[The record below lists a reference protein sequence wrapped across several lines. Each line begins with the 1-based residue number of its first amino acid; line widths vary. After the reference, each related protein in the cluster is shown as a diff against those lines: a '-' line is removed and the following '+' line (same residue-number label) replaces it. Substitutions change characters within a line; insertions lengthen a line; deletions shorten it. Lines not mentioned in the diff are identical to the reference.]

1 MITDESLQERTLRL
15 LEKVPNEFDKR
26 DTSILYQS
34 VAMIIPELIRIESD
48 IAYIESE
55 SFPDTCGFTNLVRFC
70 EGRITPK
77 FAKRGVVVAEFD
89 KEIDM
94 DLTFSLNGEYYTVF
108 EKVSEEAP
116 ETEENL
122 GKYPYPEL
130 EGNEEYYRYRLLAEE
145 VGHIYE
151 VGDIIPIRDVRGL
164 KLAKIIYV
172 EKDGR
177 EDEDVEE
184 LRARYMQSLSY
195 QAFGGNRASYIEFA
209 EKIENV
215 GGIKVF
221 RRENGKD
228 YIDIYLIGYDGRAVS
243 DEILKSAQETI
254 DPTFDGGGFGLAPI
268 GHKVMCH
275 KAEEEELTISIN
287 ITKEGD
293 LDLSEDIK
301 KAINEYLTDLSR
313 DWGLDDKSLIV
324 RISHIENKV
333 LSIRG
338 IIDIEDTTINGI
350 AKNHHVKPNAVPI
363 VKEVII
369 NDI

>member
-1 MITDESLQERTLRL
+1 MITNDSLQERTLRL

-48 IAYIESE
+48 IEYLESE
-55 SFPDTCGFTNLVRFC
+55 SFPDTCGFANLVRFC

-89 KEIDM
+89 KEINM

-108 EKVSEEAP
+108 EKISEDSP

-122 GKYPYPEL
+122 EKYPYPEL

-151 VGDIIPIRDVRGL
+151 IGDIVPVRDVKGL

-184 LRARYMQSLSY
+184 LRARYMQSLNY

-209 EKIENV
+209 ERIENV

-221 RRENGKD
+221 RREEGKD

-243 DEILKSAQETI
+243 DEILNSAQETI
-254 DPTFDGGGFGLAPI
+254 DPTLDGSGFGLAPI
-268 GHKVMCH
+268 GHKVICH
-275 KAEEEELTISIN
+275 KAEEEELIISIN
-287 ITKEGD
+287 ITTDGG
-293 LDLSEDIK
+293 LDLSEDINN
-301 KAINEYLTDLSR
+301 AINEYLIELSR
-313 DWGLDDKSLIV
+313 DWGLDDRSLIV

-338 IIDIEDTTINGI
+338 IIDIEGTTINGI
-350 AKNHHVKPNAVPI
+350 DKNYHVKANAVPI